1 MGESLVPPEPHLVAS
16 RSLEVFNRALALE
29 RLDGDDE
36 RLKDL
41 LGAFQKNVPSVV
53 QDLEKALARK
63 KSDRFESLATELR
76 ESARRIGA
84 EGTEN
89 LAERMIEAARGEKYG
104 ELESAMTHLSMELD
118 WLLRILDENRCSG
131 NL

>member
-1 MGESLVPPEPHLVAS
+1 M
-16 RSLEVFNRALALE
+16 EVFNRTLALE

-41 LGAFQKNVPSVV
+41 LTAFQKNVPAVV
-53 QDLEKALARK
+53 KDLEKALARK
-63 KSDRFESLATELR
+63 QSDRFEGLATELR

-84 EGTEN
+84 EGTED
-89 LAERMIEAARGEKYG
+89 LAERMIVAARGENFE
-104 ELESAMTHLSMELD
+104 ELETSMAHLSMELE